1 MGKNAVRREV
11 RTTKRWKSCLLLI
24 FAVCMIPLLSAKAWK
39 GTITASSLNMRKSN
53 SSESRVLKTLREG
66 TTVEVLSSSG
76 GWYKVKAGGTTGYV
90 SKKYV
95 KKASSSDS
103 SSSGKSSSSS
113 SSSSTC
119 SVGDSGVAVK
129 AVQKKLKSLGYYS
142 GSVDG
147 DYGAGTKKAVMAFQK
162 ANGLKQTGNV
172 NSATLKKMN
181 SAGSSSGKKS
191 SSGSSSGS
199 AGDPCSPG
207 DSGAAVRAVQKKLKS
222 LGFYTGD
229 VDGDYGNGTKNAVKA
244 FQRANG
250 LTANGVANSKTIAK
264 MNGSGAKKA
273 SSGGGGG
280 GGTPT
285 ESLNWFKHPDRIPH
299 HATFKVKDI
308 KTGKIF
314 NVKRWTGANHADCE
328 PATASDTKIMKSIY
342 GHWSWKRRPILVKY
356 NGHVYA
362 ASMNGMPHGTQ
373 TIKNNNFNGHF
384 CIHFTGS
391 KTHASKKV
399 DSQHQSCIKTALKHT
414 W

>member
-1 MGKNAVRREV
+1 
-11 RTTKRWKSCLLLI
+11 
-24 FAVCMIPLLSAKAWK
+24 MIPLLSAKAWK

-172 NSATLKKMN
+172 NSATLKKMRAQTN
-181 SAGSSSGKKS
+181 GQCEQRDPEENEQCRVFLRKEILLRLLLGQRGGSVFSG
-191 SSGSSSGS
+191 
-199 AGDPCSPG
+199 
-207 DSGAAVRAVQKKLKS
+207 
-222 LGFYTGD
+222 
-229 VDGDYGNGTKNAVKA
+229 
-244 FQRANG
+244 
-250 LTANGVANSKTIAK
+250 
-264 MNGSGAKKA
+264 
-273 SSGGGGG
+273 
-280 GGTPT
+280 
-285 ESLNWFKHPDRIPH
+285 
-299 HATFKVKDI
+299 
-308 KTGKIF
+308 
-314 NVKRWTGANHADCE
+314 
-328 PATASDTKIMKSIY
+328 
-342 GHWSWKRRPILVKY
+342 
-356 NGHVYA
+356 
-362 ASMNGMPHGTQ
+362 
-373 TIKNNNFNGHF
+373 
-384 CIHFTGS
+384 
-391 KTHASKKV
+391 
-399 DSQHQSCIKTALKHT
+399 
-414 W
+414 